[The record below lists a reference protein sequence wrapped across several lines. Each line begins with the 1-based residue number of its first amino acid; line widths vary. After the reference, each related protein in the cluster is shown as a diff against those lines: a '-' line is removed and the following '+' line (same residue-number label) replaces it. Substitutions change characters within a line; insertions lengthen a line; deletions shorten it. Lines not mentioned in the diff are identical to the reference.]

1 MIYANDTKK
10 ICRLPE
16 IMKALEYIRANGDSA
31 EDGKAELD
39 GKNLYISFQSYETK
53 DRADCKYES
62 HENYI
67 DVQYVISG
75 EEVMVVTTKDGLR
88 EKAPYN
94 PEKDV
99 TFYEDDK
106 AGTEYLLKA
115 GDFVVVYP
123 DDVHM
128 PKVRSGEPCRVKK
141 AVVKV
146 RI

>member
-1 MIYANDTKK
+1 
-10 ICRLPE
+10 
-16 IMKALEYIRANGDSA
+16 
-31 EDGKAELD
+31 
-39 GKNLYISFQSYETK
+39 
-53 DRADCKYES
+53 
-62 HENYI
+62 
-67 DVQYVISG
+67 
-75 EEVMVVTTKDGLR
+75 MVVTTKDGLR